1 MSLALDNTVLPTYP
15 WISTCGCSNHIAS
28 SLLSCVDMS
37 AVANDLAC
45 VLMGEYKQ
53 VAQSFGSHHQERGLV
68 ARGGLHPG
76 GEARCVRQPV
86 GQDSALPAR
95 PHGQCHQEPLEQHHA
110 PQGGERRL
118 QVITSRLHVGFR
130 VLTLTELL
138 PSLRDRRVCCYQ
150 RHLRHTC
157 QHALFRQC
165 RI

>member
-53 VAQSFGSHHQERGLV
+53 VAQSPGPHHQERRLDQ
-68 ARGGLHPG
+68 RGGLHSG
-76 GEARCVRQPV
+76 GEAWRFWQPV
-86 GQDSALPAR
+86 GQDCALPPG
-95 PHGQCHQEPLEQHHA
+95 PHRQCNQEPLEQHNA
-110 PQGGERRL
+110 PQGGERGV